1 MKILHVRSLR
11 TIFLAVCICF
21 FGFMIAYL
29 SGGTAEKRK
38 EEPSV
43 PVVTPS
49 VDLELQEPEDEAEQ
63 TKPEDESSEP
73 AEDES
78 EKLPEETTEEKPED
92 DVASAANYYVRLT
105 RGLSSSEDML
115 VLTAPSQLKTK
126 LEYRSKEQT
135 AILKDGEKINEILT
149 IIQDAKRLDKDTQI
163 ISTSGSHD
171 VSLTLPYKD
180 GFGDIFVFQGY
191 VDGSKK
197 AVTIIQ
203 DNVNKLYQAKSDVA
217 DKLYDLLKPVETRL
231 DAERINVYAARDY
244 NKGSLKAQVKG
255 NKNYDIV
262 LSVLNSLE
270 KSGSSLA
277 LDSPDYVLTLLPNN
291 SVQEKDYFYMWL
303 DEKQVKI
310 AFADDDLTV
319 YKATDVSSRE
329 MKKWIKEFKA
339 K

>member
-11 TIFLAVCICF
+11 TIFLVVCICF

-29 SGGTAEKRK
+29 SGGSVEKPE

-43 PVVTPS
+43 PVVTPP
-49 VDLELQEPEDEAEQ
+49 VNLEVQEPEEETPTEPTDDEAEEI
-63 TKPEDESSEP
+63 PEEQEEEP
-73 AEDES
+73 A
-78 EKLPEETTEEKPED
+78 D
-92 DVASAANYYVRLT
+92 DVTSAANYYVRLT

-135 AILKDGEKINEILT
+135 AILKDGEKINEILA
-149 IIQDAKRLDKDTQI
+149 IIQDAKRLDKDAKI

-203 DNVNKLYQAKSDVA
+203 DNMNKLYQAKSDVA
-217 DKLYDLLKPVETRL
+217 DRLYDLLKPVETRL
-231 DAERINVYAARDY
+231 DAERLNVYAARDY
-244 NKGSLKAQVKG
+244 DKGSLKAQVKG
-255 NKNYDIV
+255 NKNYDII

-270 KSGSSLA
+270 KSGSSVD
-277 LDSPDYVLTLLPNN
+277 LDAPDYILSLLPSN
-291 SVQEKDYFYMWL
+291 SVQEQDYFYMWL
-303 DEKQVKI
+303 DGKQVKI
-310 AFADDDLTV
+310 AFADDKMTV
-319 YKATDVSSRE
+319 YESTEVSSKE